1 MREFDISYIYRYLPD
16 ILPFLGVTFLTI
28 ISSVAFGVAL
38 GFILAVGKLGK
49 SKLGRFLANTY
60 TTILRCT
67 PSIVLLFVVYYGLPE
82 LFLNLFKVD
91 INDIQKGI
99 FVVLTFS
106 LLFAATMSE
115 VMRSAYESIDKG
127 QYEAAVTIGLT
138 PFQAFRRILLPQCFY
153 VALPNFGN
161 AVIALLKEGALGFTI
176 GFIDIMGKT
185 NLIVSLNY
193 GAHSREIYIGLAL
206 VYWILSIL
214 LEQLF
219 MKAERVF
226 GKGRRVLKTN

>member
-1 MREFDISYIYRYLPD
+1 MREFDINYIFLYMPD
-16 ILPFLGVTFLTI
+16 ILPFLGVTFLTVI
-28 ISSVAFGVAL
+28 TSVLLGVTL
-38 GFILAVGKLGK
+38 GFILAAGKLGK
-49 SKLGRFLANTY
+49 SRIGRFLANGY
-60 TTILRCT
+60 TTVLRCT

-82 LFLNLFKVD
+82 LFLEIFHVD

-115 VMRSAYESIDKG
+115 VMRSAYESIDRG
-127 QYEAAVTIGLT
+127 QREAAVSIGLT
-138 PFQAFRRILLPQCFY
+138 PFQAFHRIILPQCFY

-193 GAHSREIYIGLAL
+193 GAHSREIYLGLAFI
-206 VYWILSIL
+206 YWIIAII

-219 MKAERVF
+219 LQAEKTF
-226 GKGRRVLKTN
+226 GKGRKVMNAD

>member
-1 MREFDISYIYRYLPD
+1 MQQFDISYIYRYLPD
-16 ILPFLGVTFLTI
+16 ILPFLGVTFLTVL
-28 ISSVAFGVAL
+28 SSVVLGSSL
-38 GFILAVGKLGK
+38 GFLLAAAKLSR
-49 SKLGRFLANTY
+49 SKTGRFLANGY

-82 LFLNLFKVD
+82 LLMGLFHID
-91 INDIQKGI
+91 INDISKGI
-99 FVVLTFS
+99 FVILTFS

-115 VMRSAYESIDKG
+115 VMRSAYEAIDRG

-138 PFQAFRRILLPQCFY
+138 PFQAFRRIILPQCVY

-161 AVIALLKEGALGFTI
+161 AIIALLKDGALGFTI

-193 GAHSREIYIGLAL
+193 GAHSREVYLGLAL
-206 VYWILSIL
+206 VYWIIAIL

-219 MKAERVF
+219 KKAERIY
-226 GKGRRVLKTN
+226 GRGRRVLQ